1 LHVLKLSPPR
11 LTTRQERYVLAIA
24 PEGPTLAVFEAICK
38 RERCPYAVVGRATA
52 EQELVVTDRL
62 LGAEPIHLPM
72 STLFGKPPKLELTA
86 TTVTPRRIEFDATLQ
101 SYLPEI
107 SAPEGLLKE
116 AIERVLHLPSVGS
129 KSYLITIGDR
139 TITGLVTRDQMVG
152 PWQVPC
158 ADVAVTRASYGFDVL
173 DGESMALGERT
184 PLALL
189 SPEASA
195 RMAVGEALTNIAAS
209 SIEDLS
215 HIKLS
220 ANWMSPASHPGEGAG
235 LYRGVQAIGMDLCP
249 KLGVGIPVGKDS
261 MSMKMRWTND
271 EGEAREVTSPMSV
284 IITAF
289 ASCKDVSATWT
300 PQLQTNAGET
310 VLVFVDLAA
319 GQQRLG
325 GSALAQCF
333 KTLGS
338 TPPDVESAETL
349 KAFFK
354 AVQTLKDEHAGTV
367 LAYHDRSDGGL
378 LASIVEMCFA
388 GRVGAEIDLDDLDK
402 QPTPALPVAALFNE
416 ELGAVF
422 QVSKDKFF
430 EFTEVFDKAGFPHRD
445 IHVVA
450 KVNASA
456 ADQAIRIIHHGK
468 EVFASTRGAL
478 QQMWSETSYKMQAA
492 RDDPAGAK
500 EEFDAILDGPE
511 DSGIRYTVTAP
522 FLPLMDTPSC
532 PTPSPEGQSSRPKV
546 AILREQGVN
555 GHVEMAFAF
564 AAAGFEAVDVHMS
577 DIIAGGFSLAGFR
590 GLAACG
596 GFSYGDVLGAGNG
609 WAKSVLLNETARKE
623 FSAFFTREDTFGLG
637 VCNGCQFFSQL
648 RDIIP
653 GAEHWPLFKTNR
665 SERFEGR
672 VSTVKI
678 TASANSVFLRGM
690 TGTVIPVAVAH
701 GEGRAA
707 FPSSASAA
715 ECIVPVQY
723 VDAAGRPTT
732 QYPLNPNGSPDG
744 IAAVETP
751 NGRVLAIMPHPER
764 VIALESN
771 SWVPSELKE
780 AGGGLGPWFRIFQNA
795 REFCS

>member
-1 LHVLKLSPPR
+1 MFFTLCS
-11 LTTRQERYVLAIA
+11 QERYVLAIA

-72 STLFGKPPKLELTA
+72 STLFGKPPKLELQG
-86 TTVTPRRIEFDATLQ
+86 TTVEPRRIEFDATLQ
-101 SYLPEI
+101 SYLPEVA
-107 SAPEGLLKE
+107 SPEGLLKE

-139 TITGLVTRDQMVG
+139 SISGLVTRDQMVG

-173 DGESMALGERT
+173 DGEAMSLGERT

-209 SIEDLS
+209 SIEDIS

-261 MSMKMRWTND
+261 MSMKMKWTNE

-300 PQLQTNAGET
+300 PQLQTNVGDT
-310 VLVFVDLAA
+310 VLVFIDLAA
-319 GQQRLG
+319 GKQRLG
-325 GSALAQCF
+325 GSALAQVF
-333 KTLGS
+333 KTIGS
-338 TPPDVESAETL
+338 TAPDVESAETL
-349 KAFFK
+349 KSFFK
-354 AVQTLKDEHAGTV
+354 ACQTLKEDHAGTV

-378 LASIVEMCFA
+378 LASIVEMSFA
-388 GRVGAEIDLDDLDK
+388 GRVGVEIDLDDLDK
-402 QPTPALPVAALFNE
+402 QPSPALPVAALFNE

-422 QVSKDKFF
+422 QVSKDRFF
-430 EFTEVFDKAGFPHRD
+430 EFTEAFDKSGFPHRD

-450 KVNASA
+450 KVNASPS
-456 ADQAIRIIHHGK
+456 DQSVKIVHHGK
-468 EVFASTRGAL
+468 EVFSSTRGAL
-478 QQMWSETSYKMQAA
+478 QQIWSETSYKMQAL
-492 RDDPAGAK
+492 RDDPVGAK
-500 EEFDAILDGPE
+500 QEFDAILDGPE
-511 DSGIRYTVTAP
+511 GTGIKYNVTAP
-522 FLPLMDTPSC
+522 FLPLIDTPSC
-532 PTPSPEGQSSRPKV
+532 PTPSPAGQSSRPKV

-564 AAAGFEAVDVHMS
+564 AAAGFESVDVHMS
-577 DIIAGGFSLAGFR
+577 DIISGSLSLAGFR

-623 FSAFFTREDTFGLG
+623 FSTFFAREDTFGLG

-648 RDIIP
+648 REIIP
-653 GAEHWPLFKTNR
+653 GAQDWPLFKTNR

-672 VSTVKI
+672 VSTVKVV
-678 TASANSVFLRGM
+678 ARPNSVFLKDM
-690 TGTVIPVAVAH
+690 SGTVLPVAVAH

-707 FPSSASAA
+707 FPPTARSTD
-715 ECIVPVQY
+715 CVVPVQY
-723 VDAAGRPTT
+723 VDAKGQPTEV
-732 QYPLNPNGSPDG
+732 YPLNPNGSPEG
-744 IAAVETP
+744 IAAVESTS
-751 NGRVLAIMPHPER
+751 GRVLAIMPHPER

-771 SWVPSELKE
+771 SWVPQELKE
-780 AGGGLGPWFRIFQNA
+780 AGGGIGPWFRIFQNA
-795 REFCS
+795 REFCG